1 MAWRVREIEP
11 ESPKAVVEL
20 EGIVDSTNL
29 EDFFSFVNSVFKQGY
44 DRIVVDMEYASY
56 LSSGGLSVII
66 DAYKKADQL
75 GGKLVLARAT
85 DMVRELFEVA
95 QLDKIL
101 DFYDTLDEAIEALGT
116 E

>member
-11 ESPKAVVEL
+11 GSSKAVVEL
-20 EGIVDSTNL
+20 EGVVDSTNL
-29 EDFFSFVNSVFKQGY
+29 EDFFTFVNSVFKQGF

-66 DAYKKADQL
+66 DAYKKAEKL
-75 GGKLVLARAT
+75 GGKLIVARAT
-85 DMVRELFEVA
+85 DMVRELFEVS

-101 DFYDTLDEAIEALGT
+101 DFYDTLDEAIKALET
-116 E
+116 